1 MIEETKKI
9 FEAVSEVENNISK
22 KYFKKSNGNPYAS
35 ILDKIPVISVEVS
48 YVQMLI
54 KISIWVNDDLIDMIL
69 YSSEIEDRIWIEKN
83 NDYESWD
90 NYLKRKITQIKK
102 ELKNTIL

>member
-1 MIEETKKI
+1 M
-9 FEAVSEVENNISK
+9 
-22 KYFKKSNGNPYAS
+22 S
-35 ILDKIPVISVEVS
+35 ILSNFFRS
-48 YVQMLI
+48 RSTGYLFFLAYLQ
-54 KISIWVNDDLIDMIL
+54 IL
-69 YSSEIEDRIWIEKN
+69 YNSEIEDRIWIEKD

>member
-22 KYFKKSNGNPYAS
+22 KYFKKSNGNPHAS
-35 ILDKIPVISVEVS
+35 ILNKIPVISVEVS
-48 YVQMLI
+48 YVQILI
-54 KISIWVNDDLIDMIL
+54 KISIWVNDNLIDMIL
-69 YSSEIEDRIWIEKN
+69 YSSEIEDRIWIEKD